1 MIRVPHQFKLLLDL
15 LSSSSEHPQTARRLI
30 LFFAA
35 AILVAGNKTVS
46 NVLRLLEL
54 IEPLNHSTFH
64 RLFSYRNWCSHR
76 FAKVIA
82 QFVVDRFCKKGT
94 IRIVGDETVDGHR
107 GKRVYGKAR
116 HRDAVRSSHSHT
128 VYRYGHKWVVLAIL
142 IEMPYTSR
150 PMALPLLVALYRDQK
165 TNSAEGESIE
175 LRHK

>member
-94 IRIVGDETVDGHR
+94 IRIVGDETWMAIVAKGSM
-107 GKRVYGKAR
+107 AR
-116 HRDAVRSSHSHT
+116 RDTAMRSAVVIVTPSIDTDINGSCWQYLSRCHT
-128 VYRYGHKWVVLAIL
+128 PVVRWLCRY
-142 IEMPYTSR
+142 S
-150 PMALPLLVALYRDQK
+150 
-165 TNSAEGESIE
+165 
-175 LRHK
+175 